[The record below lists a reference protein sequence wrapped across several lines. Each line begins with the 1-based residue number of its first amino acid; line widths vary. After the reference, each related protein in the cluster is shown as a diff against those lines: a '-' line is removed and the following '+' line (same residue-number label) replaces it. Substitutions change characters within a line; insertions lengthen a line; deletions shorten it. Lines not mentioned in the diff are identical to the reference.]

1 MDWELV
7 KNILAEIVAYFKKVF
22 EFFGYLPKEEATP
35 EEEIQG

>member
-22 EFFGYLPKEEATP
+22 VHFGFIPAE
-35 EEEIQG
+35 